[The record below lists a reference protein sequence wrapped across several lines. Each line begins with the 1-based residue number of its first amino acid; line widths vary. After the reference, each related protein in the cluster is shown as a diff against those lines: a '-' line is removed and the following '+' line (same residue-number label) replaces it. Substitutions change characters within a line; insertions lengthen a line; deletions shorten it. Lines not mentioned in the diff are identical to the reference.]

1 MAAATSSSPHFSEAS
16 ENDDE
21 EQPSPP
27 PMSEATSPHFS
38 DVGVDDD
45 PASPAHFQ
53 DRVLEAQTLAL
64 EDAAAWKHRALQAEA
79 LCDRAT
85 AAIEHASGLCGR
97 ATAAVAQARDA
108 LATELVVAAFDAA
121 RRELRDEALGLAAS
135 PDADDEEDELAYDP
149 APAEAA
155 AVPRN
160 AVALARTPGP
170 ARKRY
175 VPVMRADD
183 DAAEKRMPSTQY
195 LRKQLRERERE
206 LKERDQQIR
215 KLRGE
220 SVAFAATLDGIKG
233 KYESL
238 VAACR
243 AQIADRDGRIE
254 ELEGRLSESR
264 RVVLTPGASP
274 RKKQP
279 LGKLVSIDVNNE
291 NAKPRQSQRKKKAV
305 PHNDKENVRPEDH
318 RAGKARMG
326 PKVLIRF

>member
-1 MAAATSSSPHFSEAS
+1 
-16 ENDDE
+16 
-21 EQPSPP
+21 
-27 PMSEATSPHFS
+27 
-38 DVGVDDD
+38 
-45 PASPAHFQ
+45 
-53 DRVLEAQTLAL
+53 
-64 EDAAAWKHRALQAEA
+64 
-79 LCDRAT
+79 
-85 AAIEHASGLCGR
+85 
-97 ATAAVAQARDA
+97 
-108 LATELVVAAFDAA
+108 
-121 RRELRDEALGLAAS
+121 
-135 PDADDEEDELAYDP
+135 
-149 APAEAA
+149 
-155 AVPRN
+155 
-160 AVALARTPGP
+160 
-170 ARKRY
+170 
-175 VPVMRADD
+175 
-183 DAAEKRMPSTQY
+183 MPSTQY

>member
-38 DVGVDDD
+38 DAGVDDD
-45 PASPAHFQ
+45 PETPAHLQ
-53 DRVLEAQTLAL
+53 DRALETQTRAL

-155 AVPRN
+155 AVPMSVG
-160 AVALARTPGP
+160 AVAAL
-170 ARKRY
+170 
-175 VPVMRADD
+175 MR
-183 DAAEKRMPSTQY
+183 
-195 LRKQLRERERE
+195 
-206 LKERDQQIR
+206 
-215 KLRGE
+215 
-220 SVAFAATLDGIKG
+220 
-233 KYESL
+233 
-238 VAACR
+238 
-243 AQIADRDGRIE
+243 
-254 ELEGRLSESR
+254 SE
-264 RVVLTPGASP
+264 A
-274 RKKQP
+274 
-279 LGKLVSIDVNNE
+279 
-291 NAKPRQSQRKKKAV
+291 
-305 PHNDKENVRPEDH
+305 
-318 RAGKARMG
+318 
-326 PKVLIRF
+326 